1 MASIRGTAG
10 YGLAWPID
18 MVSRARS
25 SSEAS
30 SATPRALWGEV
41 SKVLVALDERDG
53 EILWLGPGP
62 GREDLAKET
71 LTIAK

>member
-1 MASIRGTAG
+1 
-10 YGLAWPID
+10 